1 MFDSEALAY
10 SEKHLPEVVDHL
22 LASRPNLREIYTT
35 NLAKNAKRD
44 YWQRIDATGVSA
56 SKTYTIQIKC
66 RMPGHDDFVLT
77 AHKLTDPQAIEQC
90 QGFWWNGNKYSF
102 SVFADIYAEY
112 LGDGSIFSIT
122 REEIEALESKFP
134 DELSECISLVKRS
147 ERKDSDGEYFPI
159 DEYDVYITQSGLAN
173 ALFLLL
179 RCGNDRVDQYFMDH
193 I

>member
-1 MFDSEALAY
+1 MR
-10 SEKHLPEVVDHL
+10 EVIEHL

-66 RMPGHDDFVLT
+66 RMPRHDDFVLT
-77 AHKLTDPQAIEQC
+77 AHKLTDHQAIEQC
-90 QGFWWNGNKYSF
+90 QGFWWGGNKYSF

-134 DELSECISLVKRS
+134 DEVSECITLVKRL
-147 ERKDSDGEYFPI
+147 ERKASDGEYFPI

-173 ALFLLL
+173 ALFGLL
-179 RCGNDRVDQYFMDH
+179 RCYNDRVDQYFMDH

>member
-10 SEKHLPEVVDHL
+10 SGKHLTEVIEHL

-35 NLAKNAKRD
+35 NLAQNAKRD

-90 QGFWWNGNKYSF
+90 QGFWWGGNKYSF

-122 REEIEALESKFP
+122 REEIEALESKFA

-159 DEYDVYITQSGLAN
+159 DEYDVYFTHSGLAN
-173 ALFLLL
+173 GLFGLL
-179 RCGNDRVDQYFMDH
+179 RCNNDRIDQYFMDH